1 MTDATHIPRAATLPD
16 PSETRELMELAAAMA
31 VEVGELVRSARTAG
45 VDVAAVKSTAT
56 DVVTQ
61 ADLAAE
67 RRLRELLAEHRPL
80 DAVLG
85 EEGGTT
91 QGSSGLTWVLDP
103 IDGTVNYLYGLPVY
117 AVSVAVVA
125 GDPDP
130 AHWTQ
135 VAGAVVNAADG
146 RLWQAGRGLGAW
158 HDSTRLRVN
167 EAKPLGQSL
176 VGTGFG
182 YAAELRRHQAA
193 VLATLLDK
201 VRDVRRAGS
210 CALDLC
216 AVASG
221 QLDAYF
227 ERGTSAWD
235 VAAGGLVVREAGGLV
250 TGLRGAA
257 EGPAMT
263 VAGPSSTVDELVRL
277 LTEADAD
284 APL

>member
-1 MTDATHIPRAATLPD
+1 MTNLALPD
-16 PSETRELMELAAAMA
+16 ADATRELMELAATMA
-31 VEVGELVRSARTAG
+31 TDVGERVRAARHEGVAVAG
-45 VDVAAVKSTAT
+45 LKSTAT

-61 ADLAAE
+61 ADLIAE
-67 RRLRELLAEHRPL
+67 QRLRSLIAEHRPH

-85 EEGGTT
+85 EEGGATGGT
-91 QGSSGLTWVLDP
+91 SGLTWVLDP

-125 GDPDP
+125 GGPDP
-130 AHWTQ
+130 ATWTQ

-146 RLWQAGRGLGAW
+146 RLWTAGRGLGAW
-158 HDSTRLRVN
+158 HAGQRLRVN
-167 EAKPLGQSL
+167 EPQPLAQSL

-182 YAAELRRHQAA
+182 YAAELRRHQAR
-193 VLATLLDK
+193 VLAGLLDK

-216 AVASG
+216 SVASG

-227 ERGTSAWD
+227 ERGTNVWD
-235 VAAGGLVVREAGGLV
+235 FAAGSLVVREAGGVV

-257 EGPAMT
+257 EGPAMA
-263 VAGPSSTVDELVRL
+263 VAGPAETVAELVAY
-277 LTEADAD
+277 LTAAEAD